1 MIPTGTL
8 LVEARV
14 ELTGHVSTGDLLAL
28 ALAVLPVA
36 VGVWLVLRT
45 SRSPTPESGRSPA
58 RGVLWRYLLAGAGG
72 LLIVAGTLIGS
83 SALGSIVND
92 LIRVTG

>member
-1 MIPTGTL
+1 MIPPGAL

-28 ALAVLPVA
+28 ALAVLPIA
-36 VGVWLVLRT
+36 VGVWLVLLT

-58 RGVLWRYLLAGAGG
+58 RGVLWRYLVGGAGG